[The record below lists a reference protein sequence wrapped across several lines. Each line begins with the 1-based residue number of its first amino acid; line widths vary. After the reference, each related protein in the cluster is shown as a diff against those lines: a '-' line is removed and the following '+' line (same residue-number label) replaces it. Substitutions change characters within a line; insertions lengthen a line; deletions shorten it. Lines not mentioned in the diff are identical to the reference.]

1 MIQITL
7 PDGSRRTFAEDVVT
21 VGGVAASIGSG
32 LAKAA
37 LGGKVRYANEPEE
50 SNKLVDVGYSITRD
64 ATISIVTAKDA
75 EGLDMIR
82 HSTAHLLA
90 YAVKEL
96 FPDAQVTIGPV
107 IENGFYYDF
116 SYKRPFTPEDL
127 VAIEKKMS
135 ELAVK
140 DEPVVRRVLPR
151 DEAVNYFKGLGEH
164 YKAEIIASIPSNEDV
179 SLYREGAFEDL
190 CRGPHVPSTG
200 KLKHFKLMKVA
211 GAYWRGDHRNEML
224 QRIYGTAWA
233 TKDEPVVRRVLPRD
247 EAVDYFKGLGEHY
260 KAEIIASIPSN
271 EDVSLYREGTFED
284 LCRGPHVPSTGKLKH
299 FKLMKVAGAYWRG
312 DHRNEMLQR
321 IYGTAWASKEEL
333 QQYLHMLEEA
343 EKRDHRKLG
352 KALDLFHIDEHSP
365 GTVFWHPKG
374 WTLWQEV
381 EQYMRRV
388 YRENGYKEVKGPQIL
403 DKSLWEKTGHWDKY
417 RENMF
422 TTESE
427 KRDYALKPMNCPGHI
442 LIYKQGVKSYRD
454 LPLRYGEFGA
464 CHRNEPTGGLHG
476 IMRVRAFTQDDG
488 HIFCTEDQIQD
499 EVAAFTALLQKV
511 YKDFGFTDIIYK
523 LSTRPEQRIGTDESW
538 DKAENALAEGL
549 RASGCAFTYLPG
561 EGAFYGP
568 KIEYTLKD
576 ALGREWQCGT
586 IQVDPNMPERLDA
599 EFTGEDGARHRPVM
613 LHRAI
618 VGSLERFIGILIEQ
632 YAGALPTWLAPEQ
645 VSVLN
650 ITDAQAD
657 YAQNVAQML
666 QNQGVRA
673 TADLSND
680 KITYKIRSHATRKLP
695 YILVVGDKEK
705 ESATV
710 AVRARGN
717 QDLGVMS
724 LEDFMQR
731 VRNDI
736 ACKSVVFSA

>member
-1 MIQITL
+1 MVSIQL
-7 PDGSRRTFAEDVVT
+7 PDGSRREFPGPVT
-21 VGGVAASIGSG
+21 VAEVAASIGPG

-37 LGGKVRYANEPEE
+37 IAGRVGQGDAARV
-50 SNKLVDVGYSITRD
+50 VDTSFRMEAD
-64 ATISIVTAKDA
+64 TALAILTDKDA
-75 EGLDMIR
+75 DGLEVIR

-127 VAIEKKMS
+127 AAIEAKMA
-135 ELAVK
+135 ELAKK

-151 DEAVNYFKGLGEH
+151 DEAVAYFKGLGED
-164 YKAEIIASIPSNEDV
+164 YKAEIISSIPQGEDV
-179 SLYREGAFEDL
+179 SLYREGKFEDL

-233 TKDEPVVRRVLPRD
+233 TKDELQ
-247 EAVDYFKGLGEHY
+247 
-260 KAEIIASIPSN
+260 
-271 EDVSLYREGTFED
+271 
-284 LCRGPHVPSTGKLKH
+284 KH
-299 FKLMKVAGAYWRG
+299 L
-312 DHRNEMLQR
+312 
-321 IYGTAWASKEEL
+321 T
-333 QQYLHMLEEA
+333 MLEEA
-343 EKRDHRKLG
+343 EKRDHRRLG
-352 KALDLFHIDEHSP
+352 RELDLFHIDEHSP

-374 WTLWQEV
+374 WIVWQEV

-388 YRENGYKEVKGPQIL
+388 YRENGYQEVKGPQIL

-442 LIYKQGVKSYRD
+442 LIFKQGIKSYRD

-476 IMRVRAFTQDDG
+476 IMRVRGFTQDDG
-488 HIFCTEDQIQD
+488 HIFCTEDMIQS
-499 EVAAFTALLQKV
+499 EVAAFTALLKKV
-511 YKDFGFTDIIYK
+511 YADFGFSDIIYK
-523 LSTRPEQRIGTDESW
+523 LSTRPEKRIGSDESW
-538 DKAENALAEGL
+538 DKAEAALAEGL
-549 RASGCAFTYLPG
+549 KAAGCEFEYLPG

-576 ALGREWQCGT
+576 ALGRPWQCGT
-586 IQVDPNMPERLDA
+586 IQVDPNLPERLDA
-599 EFTGEDGARHRPVM
+599 DFVGEDGNRHRPVM

-618 VGSLERFIGILIEQ
+618 LGSLERFIGILIEEH
-632 YAGALPTWLAPEQ
+632 AGALPTWLAPTQ
-645 VSVLN
+645 VAVLN

-657 YAQNVAQML
+657 YASDVAKSL
-666 QNQGVRA
+666 QKQGLRVQC
-673 TADLSND
+673 DLRNE
-680 KITYKIRSHATRKLP
+680 KITYKIREHSLQKVP
-695 YILVVGDKEK
+695 YLLVVGDKER
-705 ESATV
+705 AAGAV

-717 QDLGVMS
+717 QDLGVMG
-724 LEDFMQR
+724 LE
-731 VRNDI
+731 
-736 ACKSVVFSA
+736 AFSQKLAAELVSRGG